1 MRRNDASARR
11 GFTLIELL
19 ITAAIAAMIALAVG
33 ATFAGGLNIYRRV
46 ESRGGA
52 RTDVLLCLEKIE
64 RDIRS
69 MLALSDV
76 TFNGRPKSITFAGLI
91 TETDRKGNK
100 NRSLGS
106 ITYYLNEKKENLLR
120 KEKNY
125 PQALAEAD
133 TGEIAR
139 ETLVSVKNIDFTYFI
154 YDADL
159 ESYEWASS
167 WAPELPPEEEE
178 EGEEEGEEE
187 TEDVQTAEES
197 EEEEDKDKIPL
208 GVKIELTYE
217 DRSQDVTLART
228 MFMPTAVS
236 RHKAR
241 LAEEKAEE
249 EEEAEG
255 EESE

>member
-1 MRRNDASARR
+1 M
-11 GFTLIELL
+11 
-19 ITAAIAAMIALAVG
+19 
-33 ATFAGGLNIYRRV
+33 
-46 ESRGGA
+46 
-52 RTDVLLCLEKIE
+52 
-64 RDIRS
+64 
-69 MLALSDV
+69 
-76 TFNGRPKSITFAGLI
+76 
-91 TETDRKGNK
+91 
-100 NRSLGS
+100 
-106 ITYYLNEKKENLLR
+106 
-120 KEKNY
+120 
-125 PQALAEAD
+125 
-133 TGEIAR
+133 
-139 ETLVSVKNIDFTYFI
+139 
-154 YDADL
+154 
-159 ESYEWASS
+159 
-167 WAPELPPEEEE
+167 PPEEEE